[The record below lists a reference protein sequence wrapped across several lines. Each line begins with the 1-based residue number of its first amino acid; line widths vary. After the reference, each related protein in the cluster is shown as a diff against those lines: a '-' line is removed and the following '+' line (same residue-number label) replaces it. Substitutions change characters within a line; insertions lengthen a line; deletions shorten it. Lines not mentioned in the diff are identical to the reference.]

1 MAGDPIRTFW
11 KAAAICLLLAISAPA
26 AFLYYDFRDAARDV
40 TDEAAGPIETKI
52 VKSLDDWA
60 AAFLTQARGSTNW
73 YTSTTGSGSTCSFA
87 SPCQMISVWR
97 GLNGAGI
104 PILAG
109 DTVWFRGGTYTIIVG
124 GNAGAPAN
132 FIWYTSNGAPSYS
145 GNPDTNPGVTY
156 RNYNNE
162 SVWIDVKGAFA
173 GTIGEYPLATCN
185 VISGHTICPGANNV
199 YWGLHFFNSD
209 TTDSRDNG
217 TGSTLPANLAQFVLQ
232 AHGSRIIDCFFYDMT
247 DGIQKNGGSGLS
259 QGGGNL
265 LSGNY
270 VQYSGGVFTSSGT
283 RRGGGH
289 SNYVENPSI
298 DGEAFDRTT
307 YQGQVEL
314 RAHDVDTQFY
324 ATTTQTAYIT
334 FQDGIL
340 GPNGFCAGL
349 SGTNPCGAG
358 NFPTVTPAYTG
369 WPATSCCAPAL
380 YISTA
385 GTVNEHDYA
394 CRVAGQLDSKAP
406 YRDVFNRNWIFN
418 HSNAG
423 ITIGERKGSCDIQ
436 ITNNDLIF
444 TGQWALTTN
453 NNAYITGTPTPPAP
467 PTPQLICP
475 SPQNQTGCCANYPN
489 GCGFYTTGDATEGTK
504 ITGNTMYSLTP
515 TPPPFAPPG
524 SDGLPLASVQPGFGA
539 GPANQTQYPGNTV
552 IGNGYPT
559 SGKKF
564 KVWGDPY
571 EAGRGWVAVQNWDLS
586 GTITINL
593 DTISDPQTGAKLGTY
608 AGQQLEIQNWQDVDP
623 WDLTKNLTTV
633 NCNGAGPNFCGSVVL
648 SATAPSI
655 RQPAFAQF
663 DGVTPWF
670 KPPDIGPVF
679 VVYMVYNNY
688 TAIAG
693 TPTPTISPTPTNT
706 SVATNTPTF
715 TPSPTSTASKTP
727 TLTPSNTVTNT
738 PTLTPTNTPTVT
750 PTPTAG
756 LISTLTF
763 YAKQCQAIPPMA
775 ITPDANA
782 YSGSYATSTVA
793 GQGDL
798 YCQINVPVGGDYRL
812 WIRTAADSATSDSYW
827 VEVNGDQGFN
837 SLTPTFTPNGNTPT
851 STPQP
856 TIPALIPAT
865 PTPAPSV
872 FDSVEYQQPCF
883 APGGGD
889 VCVPGNTGWGT
900 GYHWIE
906 LNQRNGT
913 CVTCVGGIGVERY
926 LHLSTGIN
934 VLVFRTR
941 EAGAPNNRSAQ
952 LDMFQLT
959 TDLTGS
965 PPNVPL
971 TPTPGAPCKRGYWIT
986 GPDGKGR
993 APFVAQPCNTLP
1005 QPPPKGP

>member
-1 MAGDPIRTFW
+1 VKSKPVQ
-11 KAAAICLLLAISAPA
+11 KAASVVEAPVARA
-26 AFLYYDFRDAARDV
+26 A
-40 TDEAAGPIETKI
+40 
-52 VKSLDDWA
+52 
-60 AAFLTQARGSTNW
+60 TNW
-73 YTSTTGSGSTCSFA
+73 YVSASGSGSACSLA
-87 SPCQMISVWR
+87 SPCNLVTAWR
-97 GLNGAGI
+97 GLNGGGVT
-104 PILAG
+104 ILGG
-109 DTVWFRGGTYTIIVG
+109 DTVWIEAGDYKILPG
-124 GNAGAPAN
+124 GNAGGPAN
-132 FIWYTSNGAPSYS
+132 FTWYVSTGASSYS
-145 GNPDTNPGVTY
+145 GTPATNPGVTY
-156 RNYNNE
+156 RNYQNGK
-162 SVWIDVKGAFA
+162 VTIDLKSAFN
-173 GTIGEYPLATCN
+173 GTMGEYPFVPCN
-185 VISGHTICPGANNV
+185 VISGHTVCNGSNNT
-199 YWGLHFFNSD
+199 YWGLIFYNSD
-209 TTDSRDNG
+209 TTDSRDSG
-217 TGSTLPANLAQFVLQ
+217 TSSALPANLAQFVLQ
-232 AHGSRIIDCFFYDMT
+232 AHGSQIIDCFFFDMT
-247 DGIQKNGGSGLS
+247 DGIQKNGGASVPTI
-259 QGGGNL
+259 GGGNF
-265 LSGNY
+265 LSGNFI
-270 VQYSGGVFTSSGT
+270 QYPGGVFTSSGT

-289 SNYVENPSI
+289 SNYIENPSV
-298 DGEAFDRTT
+298 DGETYDRTI

-314 RAHDVDTQFY
+314 HAHDVDTQFY

-334 FQDGIL
+334 FQDSVL

-349 SGTNPCGAG
+349 TGSNPCGAG

-380 YISTA
+380 YISTS

-394 CRVAGQLDSKAP
+394 CREPGQAQDSKAP

-524 SDGLPLASVQPGFGA
+524 SDGLPLAAVQPGFGA

-564 KVWGDPY
+564 KVWGDPF
-571 EAGRGWVAVQNWDLS
+571 EVGRGWVAVQNWDS
-586 GTITINL
+586 SANVTINL

-623 WDLTKNLTTV
+623 YNTGLNIATV
-633 NCNGAGPNFCGSVVL
+633 NCNGSAPNFCGSVTL
-648 SATAPSI
+648 STTTANI

-670 KPPDIGPVF
+670 KPSDIGPVF
-679 VVYMVYNNY
+679 VVYMIYNNY
-688 TAIAG
+688 SAISG
-693 TPTPTISPTPTNT
+693 TPTPTIPPT
-706 SVATNTPTF
+706 STNTPTQ
-715 TPSPTSTASKTP
+715 TLTP
-727 TLTPSNTVTNT
+727 TLTPSKTPTPTNTQAAATNT
-738 PTLTPTNTPTVT
+738 PTLTFTTTPTLTPSSTRTPTVT
-750 PTPTAG
+750 PTPGAAT
-756 LISTLTF
+756 TVTF
-763 YAKQCQAIPPMA
+763 YASQCSAIPPMG
-775 ITPDANA
+775 ITPDTTAF
-782 YSGSYATSTVA
+782 SGSYASSTTA
-793 GQGDL
+793 MNGDL
-798 YCQINVPVGGDYRL
+798 VCNVNVAAGNYRL
-812 WIRTAADSATSDSYW
+812 WIHVAADSSTSDSYF

-837 SLTPTFTPNGNTPT
+837 SLTPTVTPNGNTRTPT
-851 STPQP
+851 SQP

-872 FDSVEYQQPCF
+872 FDTMEFQQPCSV
-883 APGGGD
+883 PGGGD

-900 GYHWIE
+900 GYQWQQ

-913 CVTCVGGIGVERY
+913 CVSCTGGIGVERY
-926 LHLSTGIN
+926 LNLNQGANTI
-934 VLVFRTR
+934 VFRTR

-952 LDMFQLT
+952 MDMFVLT
-959 TDLTGS
+959 NDLTGNA
-965 PPNVPL
+965 PVFLP
-971 TPTPGAPCKRGYWIT
+971 TPTPSIYCKQLFRCNGKQGYKYMPCPLVNDGAVPKPAIPC
-986 GPDGKGR
+986 
-993 APFVAQPCNTLP
+993 PFR
-1005 QPPPKGP
+1005 